1 LFLIPEKSED
11 YDGFLPNTLK
21 GVHLRTYPRLR
32 GATWHT
38 T

>member
-21 GVHLRTYPRLR
+21 GVPLS
-32 GATWHT
+32 G
-38 T
+38 